1 VDWAFSISSVGW
13 IKRILV
19 TIMAVSQIFTIF
31 IADKRKL
38 IEFVAIL

>member
-1 VDWAFSISSVGW
+1 
-13 IKRILV
+13 
-19 TIMAVSQIFTIF
+19 MAVSQIFTIF